1 MNSLYAISEKYNLKT
16 HWMIFFGLIMMYS
29 PLYYQFASQSS
40 SGETQG
46 NSLLVLVVVLFLF
59 WKNREKFLVHS
70 EQNPKIILGSFIFVF
85 GLLLYI
91 VGKSQDID
99 IFSLGSQLPVLIGII
114 LIVRDLP
121 TVLKC
126 WFPLFFIIFMLP
138 LPGFIVDAVT
148 MPMKMA
154 VSQVTQNILFLLDFP
169 ISRTGVTLQIA
180 QYKLLVADACA
191 GMHTLISLEA
201 MGLFYLN
208 LVEHD
213 SFFRNSILAALIIPI
228 SFLANVTRV
237 TVLVLV
243 TYYFGDAAGQGFVHK
258 FAGMVLFVVAL
269 VLIMGVDSLLQHFV
283 KKKQSQSNSV
293 GV

>member
-1 MNSLYAISEKYNLKT
+1 M
-16 HWMIFFGLIMMYS
+16 
-29 PLYYQFASQSS
+29 
-40 SGETQG
+40 
-46 NSLLVLVVVLFLF
+46 VVSFLF
-59 WKNREKFLVHS
+59 WKNRQKFLVDS
-70 EQNPKIILGSFIFVF
+70 ELNSKTILGSFIFVF

-91 VGKSQDID
+91 IGKSQDID
-99 IFSLGSQLPVLIGII
+99 IFSLGSQIPVLIGII

-121 TVLKC
+121 TVLKF

-154 VSQVTQNILFLLDFP
+154 VSQVTQNLLFWLDFP
-169 ISRTGVTLQIA
+169 ISRTGVTLQIG

-213 SFFRNSILAALIIPI
+213 SLFRNSVLATLIVPI
-228 SFLANVTRV
+228 SFVANVTRV

-258 FAGMVLFVVAL
+258 FAGLVLFVVAL
-269 VLIMGVDSLLQHFV
+269 MLIISIDSMLQYFV
-283 KKKQSQSNSV
+283 KCKIDNTKTV